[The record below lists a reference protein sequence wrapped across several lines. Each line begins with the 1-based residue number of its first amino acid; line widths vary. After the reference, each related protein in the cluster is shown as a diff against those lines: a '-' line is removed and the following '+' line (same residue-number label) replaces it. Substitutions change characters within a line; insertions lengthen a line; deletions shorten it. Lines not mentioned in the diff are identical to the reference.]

1 MHEEHEPNHWP
12 ALESCYVTG
21 QLSDRHPVVVPHLQT
36 IDEQEKRID
45 KDYQKYM
52 KVQKTLFEDNPADY
66 DTPAKLRKNLPL
78 TRDNF
83 ISMNGG
89 KAFWGGPAITERV
102 KSFVQNDLPDFAN
115 EVYDA
120 VIQTDWFIAKCDY
133 EGRRDHRGR
142 RAARRNYLKAFPQYS
157 KTRLTSVRL
166 GKKHLK
172 RFSTSKKSQQHP
184 FYKTPHR
191 REPCKASIHELQKIF
206 DASVKSFLQGMTP
219 EEKEA
224 AIGYAWDYRL
234 VSKRDYVGEYSNRQQ
249 HNSAATS
256 IYNKDWS
263 PYDKKANKHKR

>member
-21 QLSDRHPVVVPHLQT
+21 RLSAHHPVVVPHLQT
-36 IDEQEKRID
+36 IDDQEKRID

-52 KVQKTLFEDNPADY
+52 KVQKKLFEDNPTDY

-83 ISMNGG
+83 ISLNGG
-89 KAFWGGPAITERV
+89 KAFWGGPATTERV

-133 EGRRDHRGR
+133 EDRRDERGR
-142 RAARRNYLKAFPQYS
+142 RAARRNYLKAFPHYG
-157 KTRLTSVRL
+157 KTRL

-172 RFSTSKKSQQHP
+172 RFTRTWRNSEKSP
-184 FYKTPHR
+184 FYKTHHR
-191 REPCKASIHELQKIF
+191 REPCEASIHELQKIF
-206 DASVKSFLQGMTP
+206 DASIKSFLQGMSP
-219 EEKEA
+219 EEKET

-234 VSKRDYVGEYSNRQQ
+234 VSKRDYVGEYSNRRR
-249 HNSAATS
+249 HNSVTS

-263 PYDKKANKHKR
+263 PYDKKANKHKGNQ